1 MTIYCVKVLVSVA
14 EEKAGLVCEKLNKI
28 LFIKKT
34 LQFFKLNLSPAK
46 YYGSKDCEVIAH

>member
-1 MTIYCVKVLVSVA
+1 MTIFCVKVLVSVA

-46 YYGSKDCEVIAH
+46 YYGSKDC